1 MQLFTLCSIIF
12 ANEAAKLVNRVTV
25 KSILC
30 LTDSH
35 QHSLALIS
43 AFSFIKRAQASL
55 QSN

>member
-1 MQLFTLCSIIF
+1 MLLHHLH
-12 ANEAAKLVNRVTV
+12 EKLINRVTV

-43 AFSFIKRAQASL
+43 ALVAHTGHRLACDLIEVCVSHM
-55 QSN
+55 